1 MPEFLIAKS
10 IILGKS
16 YQCSVGIEIYLDLKV
31 CFYLVTYQNFN
42 NLIALSSANQITE
55 ISASWWLRQTVPY
68 FVLWY
73 RSPIFYFIFYF
84 LISIVPDTDFI
95 LLGFICV
102 NSQPFLWSWR
112 TFNANLK
119 PLAILTPKLL
129 II

>member
-1 MPEFLIAKS
+1 MPEFLTATS
-10 IILGKS
+10 TILEKS
-16 YQCSVGIEIYLDLKV
+16 YQCCVSIEIYLDLKV

-42 NLIALSSANQITE
+42 NFIALSSDNQITE

-73 RSPIFYFIFYF
+73 RSPIFYFVFYF
-84 LISIVPDTDFI
+84 LVSIVPDTDFI

-119 PLAILTPKLL
+119 PLAILTPKLW